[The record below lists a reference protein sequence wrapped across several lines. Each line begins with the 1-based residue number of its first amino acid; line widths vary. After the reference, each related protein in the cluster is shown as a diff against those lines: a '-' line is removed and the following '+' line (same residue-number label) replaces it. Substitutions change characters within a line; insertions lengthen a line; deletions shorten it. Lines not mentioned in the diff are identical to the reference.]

1 MSHVEGPSSKSL
13 LIQTVALFEALLT
26 RIKDLQNEIEKLKSL
41 KSIDEEGNK
50 EVIKTNEELVLALE
64 SLNTKNML
72 LTSEKN
78 EAFNQINQLT
88 QSNDTLKCQLVLRKT
103 DNEKREE
110 THRKFSHMQNKIE
123 EDLRKELS
131 CVSKKLNDTLT
142 GSKSESEM
150 YEEAILKVY
159 IFPIYIS
166 DAWSGGVGCVAPPA
180 PLITRAH

>member
-26 RIKDLQNEIEKLKSL
+26 RIKDLQNENEKLKSL

-64 SLNTKNML
+64 SLNIKNML

-78 EAFNQINQLT
+78 DAFNQINKLT
-88 QSNDTLKCQLVLRKT
+88 HLNDTLKSQLELHKT
-103 DNEKREE
+103 DNEKKEE

-123 EDLRKELS
+123 EDLRKELN
-131 CVSKKLNDTLT
+131 CVSKKLNDTIT

-150 YEEAILKVY
+150 YEEAILKVC
-159 IFPIYIS
+159 IS
-166 DAWSGGVGCVAPPA
+166 NLCF
-180 PLITRAH
+180 RCM

>member
-26 RIKDLQNEIEKLKSL
+26 RIKDLQNENEKLKSL

-88 QSNDTLKCQLVLRKT
+88 QSNDTLKCQLELRKT
-103 DNEKREE
+103 DEEKREE

-131 CVSKKLNDTLT
+131 CVSKKLNDTLK

-150 YEEAILKVY
+150 YEEAILKVFLFFQSN
-159 IFPIYIS
+159 IF
-166 DAWSGGVGCVAPPA
+166 DAWNGLCCSINNPRS
-180 PLITRAH
+180 LTRIL

>member
-1 MSHVEGPSSKSL
+1 MHLIESDRSFLQYPTICSVIRANNFKIFQNEKIHETQQKLHALVSHVEGPSSKSL

-50 EVIKTNEELVLALE
+50 EVIKTNEELVMALE

-88 QSNDTLKCQLVLRKT
+88 HSNDTLKCQLALRKT

-110 THRKFSHMQNKIE
+110 TVNVSQKTIKFQ
-123 EDLRKELS
+123 
-131 CVSKKLNDTLT
+131 
-142 GSKSESEM
+142 
-150 YEEAILKVY
+150 
-159 IFPIYIS
+159 
-166 DAWSGGVGCVAPPA
+166 
-180 PLITRAH
+180 